1 MFHRTH
7 DDDDEIAERFVL
19 NVVDVAVEDA
29 DVGVEALYDRCDD
42 RFVRS
47 GSLEA
52 QADEHIVARRRLVR
66 NAHLGDAGGQLHVD
80 NRFDEVLHRLGLGIG
95 KDVDDAACF
104 LDDAAFDDGDAVA
117 DFFDNRHF
125 VGNDDDGNAKALVNV
140 LEQLEDGFRRL
151 RVQGR
156 RGFVAQEDV
165 RVAGQGPGDADALLL
180 AARQLGR
187 VVELPVRQSD

>member
-52 QADEHIVARRRLVR
+52 QADEHIVARRRLVS
-66 NAHLGDAGGQLHVD
+66 NAHLGDACRQFHVD
-80 NRFDEVLHRLGLGIG
+80 DRFDKVFHRLGLRVG
-95 KDVDDAACF
+95 KYVDDAACF
-104 LDDAAFDDGDAVA
+104 FDDAAFDDSNAVA
-117 DFFDNRHF
+117 DFLDDRHF
-125 VGNDDDGNAKALVNV
+125 VSNDDDGNAHSLVQI
-140 LEQLEDGFRRL
+140 L
-151 RVQGR
+151 
-156 RGFVAQEDV
+156 
-165 RVAGQGPGDADALLL
+165 
-180 AARQLGR
+180 
-187 VVELPVRQSD
+187 